1 MSVTKRITEDADE
14 YVSDN
19 KNRHETWMEA
29 LDRLLGINEEPLTEE
44 RVRELA
50 NEEIDKRQRR

>member
-1 MSVTKRITEDADE
+1 MSVTKRITEEAEE

>member
-29 LDRLLGINEEPLTEE
+29 LDRLLGISEEPLTEE